1 MRTTTIATVFVLGVT
16 VGSAHAQYVGI
27 PKTFQPSL
35 DAAKSRRTLKNP
47 PLTTA
52 PSVKDTLYRIGDAL
66 GMLRDTDERDT
77 ILTMDYRS
85 TGTMTVDG
93 QSCTLANFRGQLRY
107 SVPGMRIDY
116 ACAGA
121 DGKAGARHVEVIA
134 NAMAWNEATPGAA
147 ATPMPNAVNDRL
159 MRLGSL

>member
-1 MRTTTIATVFVLGVT
+1 MRSSMRTIATAVVLVLGAMS
-16 VGSAHAQYVGI
+16 GYAHAQYVGI

-77 ILTMDYRS
+77 ILTMDFKA
-85 TGTMTVDG
+85 TGTLT
-93 QSCTLANFRGQLRY
+93 
-107 SVPGMRIDY
+107 
-116 ACAGA
+116 AG
-121 DGKAGARHVEVIA
+121 GHR
-134 NAMAWNEATPGAA
+134 
-147 ATPMPNAVNDRL
+147 
-159 MRLGSL
+159 